1 MEVVL
6 NKRSGQGGSLT
17 YSQVDENWSAIEAAF
32 AAIVAGN
39 SGTVTEVRLSAPSIF
54 SVSGSPVTSSGTLAL
69 TLATQSA
76 NRIWAGPTTGSAAA
90 PTFRA
95 LVSDD
100 LPTIPLSKLA
110 TTTASRVAVFN
121 SSGVLE
127 ADSAV
132 TTTELSYLDGV
143 TSAIQTQLNGKVGT
157 TDVIA
162 INRGGTGA
170 TTAQT
175 ARLALLPNIATNG
188 LKFLRVNSGA
198 TDVEYATLGT
208 GTAGSDVN
216 WSNSGTTYTL
226 NIPNASGSARGV
238 VTTAAQTFAGQKTF
252 TSVPKITATTI
263 RTIQYL
269 NDSQEVVGVEGFDY
283 GANVDGQ
290 LRVPSVAQTNQTR
303 LTATTVLDDTYNY
316 IRSEQASAA
325 TYDLPAASATTVGHW
340 FFIKD
345 SLGNAATR
353 NITLRPNG
361 SDKLDNVSGGTK
373 TIGTAYGYIGVVG
386 VDLGSSTYGWE
397 VYAASG
403 LS

>member
-100 LPTIPLSKLA
+100 LPTIPLAKLA
-110 TTTASRVAVFN
+110 TSTASRVAVFN

-157 TDVIA
+157 SDVIA
-162 INRGGTGA
+162 INKGGTGA

-252 TSVPKITATTI
+252 TSVPKITVHSANTV
-263 RTIQYL
+263 QFL
-269 NDSQEVVGVEGFDY
+269 NGSQELVGEDGFEYGVV
-283 GANVDGQ
+283 AGQ
-290 LRVPSVAQTNQTR
+290 LMVGSVRQTNQTR

-361 SDKLDNVSGGTK
+361 SDKLDNVAGGTK
-373 TIGTAYGYIGVVG
+373 TISTAYGYIGVVG

>member
-17 YSQVDENWSAIEAAF
+17 YNQVDENWSAIEAAF

-39 SGTVTEVRLSAPSIF
+39 SGTVTSVGLSAPNIF

-76 NRIWAGPTTGSAAA
+76 NRVWAGPTTGSAAA

-100 LPTIPLSKLA
+100 LPTIPLAKLA
-110 TTTASRVAVFN
+110 TATASRVAVFN

-127 ADSAV
+127 ADSVV

-157 TDVIA
+157 SDVIA

-170 TTAQT
+170 TTAQGG
-175 ARLALLPNIATNG
+175 RLALLPNIATNG

-252 TSVPKITATTI
+252 TSVPKITVHSANTV
-263 RTIQYL
+263 QFL
-269 NDSQEVVGVEGFDY
+269 NGSQELVGEDGFEYGVV
-283 GANVDGQ
+283 AGQ
-290 LRVPSVAQTNQTR
+290 LMVGSVRQTNQTR